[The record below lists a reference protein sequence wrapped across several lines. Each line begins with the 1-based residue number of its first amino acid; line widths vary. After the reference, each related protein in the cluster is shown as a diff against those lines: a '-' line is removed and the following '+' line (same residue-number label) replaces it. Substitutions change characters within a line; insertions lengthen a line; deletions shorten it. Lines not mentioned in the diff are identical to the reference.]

1 MGKHSWNRFN
11 GPWDFNADTI
21 IVITLKTN
29 NVRSRTY
36 YGTLRRI
43 KDSEAIFGSDFD
55 LEKSKERASSKNHTF
70 FLHEVIQRLFEE

>member
-1 MGKHSWNRFN
+1 MLE
-11 GPWDFNADTI
+11 
-21 IVITLKTN
+21 V
-29 NVRSRTY
+29 VR
-36 YGTLRRI
+36 TLRRI